1 LPNLSS
7 KCPVRSLPSSCRRI
21 RLVGLNTGF
30 TAKRWSGNRWW
41 ATHTS
46 PRRDGTGFRQFRGLC
61 CGARLAALTFP
72 PSPPSSPA
80 LRERKG
86 AGGSG
91 SERTLAPPH
100 AIVARERTG
109 ERGDGSASILATS
122 YAMVARA
129 RYVPDETFLIRL
141 YAPIRKIPI
150 RRSPHPIS
158 TSLARRGS
166 LIHCFSL
173 NLI

>member
-1 LPNLSS
+1 VSRPFTAFLVPTHSFGRIEHGFHSQEMVREPVVGNAYVSATRWNRVSAVSGPVLRSTPGGPHLPSN
-7 KCPVRSLPSSCRRI
+7 SLP
-21 RLVGLNTGF
+21 L
-30 TAKRWSGNRWW
+30 
-41 ATHTS
+41 
-46 PRRDGTGFRQFRGLC
+46 P
-61 CGARLAALTFP
+61 CG
-72 PSPPSSPA
+72 
-80 LRERKG
+80 ERKG